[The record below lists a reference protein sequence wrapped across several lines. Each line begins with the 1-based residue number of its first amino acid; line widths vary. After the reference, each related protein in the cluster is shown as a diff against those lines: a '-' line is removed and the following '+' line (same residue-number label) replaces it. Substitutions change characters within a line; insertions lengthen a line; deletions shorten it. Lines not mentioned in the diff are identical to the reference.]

1 MERHPNTEYV
11 LSLSYGKD
19 SIACIEA
26 VYQLGYP
33 LDRIIHAEVWATDTI
48 PADLPPM
55 VEFKRFA
62 DQVIK
67 FRYGI
72 TVEHICAMRERERE
86 RETPTKDN
94 SMQSDS
100 TKRATTIASM
110 DSLVCVDN
118 GVPQSSKL
126 TSSTDLQKVTY
137 EDMFY
142 QIPVRKTQT
151 NQGKIKG
158 FPGLLNAR
166 WCGKLK
172 VKCFRQAPLHEERIQ
187 ILCNTLGLQQTSLNA

>member
-1 MERHPNTEYV
+1 MERQPNTEYV

-26 VYQLGYP
+26 IYQLGLP

-48 PADLPPM
+48 PAGLPPM
-55 VEFKRFA
+55 VEFKKYA

-72 TVEHICAMRERERE
+72 DVEHIYATRERERE
-86 RETPTKDN
+86 KNSPTKSNSIQSDLTENTTPTKYTDF
-94 SMQSDS
+94 
-100 TKRATTIASM
+100 
-110 DSLVCVDN
+110 LVCEDN
-118 GVPQSSKL
+118 GVPHDLKQMPLTNAEKL
-126 TSSTDLQKVTY
+126 TY
-137 EDMFY
+137 EKMFY
-142 QIPVRKTQT
+142 QIPNRKTQI

-172 VKCFRQAPLHEERIQ
+172 VKCFRKAPLHKEQVQ
-187 ILCNTLGLQQTSLNA
+187 ILCSTSE